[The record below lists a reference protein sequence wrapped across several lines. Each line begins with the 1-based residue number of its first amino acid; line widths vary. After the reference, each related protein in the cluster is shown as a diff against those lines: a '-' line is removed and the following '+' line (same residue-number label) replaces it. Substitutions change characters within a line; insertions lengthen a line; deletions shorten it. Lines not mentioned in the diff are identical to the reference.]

1 MHLSLIYLFTTHKYL
16 RITLLPELTGHTS
29 NLQINC
35 SLTLHVITRYR
46 SSQKK
51 RNRDSHPSLTR
62 ATLPDMCGSSGSG
75 LTVTSISLTYFH
87 AESGL
92 ILALSC
98 SFVPIGTAWSTGSS
112 LFDRLLILEAGAS
125 L

>member
-1 MHLSLIYLFTTHKYL
+1 MYLFTIFISIRH
-16 RITLLPELTGHTS
+16 RNISNMLLPELTGHTL
-29 NLQINC
+29 NLQINF
-35 SLTLHVITRYR
+35 SSALHSYHTLPFIT
-46 SSQKK
+46 KK
-51 RNRDSHPSLTR
+51 EKLESYPSLTR

-92 ILALSC
+92 ILALNC